1 MSCSAHL
8 RGCYRINILR
18 SGECVAHCVLHCIA
32 FAGGTW
38 EADYM
43 LCTAASF
50 HLRLHTPSLLVS
62 SILVPACSSCLG
74 KACMCWQAAPA
85 AHSCRHQQQPLA
97 SFFRQ
102 QHPPA
107 PLARSAPRTAPLH
120 HFGPVQ
126 RSAAHPAAPGN
137 AGLSLDPMQTRPCRD
152 CADRSKA
159 AAVPLRRDSGH
170 KARRLKRQPLQM
182 QVVTGAAASRSRL
195 Q

>member
-1 MSCSAHL
+1 MSVC
-8 RGCYRINILR
+8 
-18 SGECVAHCVLHCIA
+18 CIA

-38 EADYM
+38 QADVV
-43 LCTAASF
+43 CTAACP
-50 HLRLHTPSLLVS
+50 HLRLTNSSLLVS
-62 SILVPACSSCLG
+62 SIYVPACSPLG
-74 KACMCWQAAPA
+74 KGLHVLAGTTCCTQLQTSGGTCQLFQAA
-85 AHSCRHQQQPLA
+85 A
-97 SFFRQ
+97 SS
-102 QHPPA
+102 PPA

-120 HFGPVQ
+120 QHGPVQ

-170 KARRLKRQPLQM
+170 KARRLRQPLQM